1 MAKRRNR
8 KTNKVRVIKN
18 PVVES
23 VVVQEDMAVF
33 VREPDNF
40 EKVINTLAN
49 ILNSVEK
56 YFFELL
62 VRKVA

>member
-40 EKVINTLAN
+40 EKVINVLASF
-49 ILNSVEK
+49 LNNVEN
-56 YFFELL
+56 YFFQLL
-62 VRKVA
+62 NKTVA

>member
-23 VVVQEDMAVF
+23 VVVQEDTAVF
-33 VREPDNF
+33 VRKPDNF

>member
-23 VVVQEDMAVF
+23 VVVQEDTAVF
-33 VREPDNF
+33 VRKPDNF
-40 EKVINTLAN
+40 EKIINVLASF
-49 ILNSVEK
+49 LNNVEN
-56 YFFELL
+56 YFFQLL
-62 VRKVA
+62 NKTVA

>member
-23 VVVQEDMAVF
+23 VVNIQEPVF
-33 VREPDNF
+33 VPKPDNF
-40 EKVINTLAN
+40 AKVINIMAIFLNKMEKHFYTLFTKMA
-49 ILNSVEK
+49 
-56 YFFELL
+56 
-62 VRKVA
+62 

>member
-23 VVVQEDMAVF
+23 VVVQEDTAVF

-40 EKVINTLAN
+40 EKVINVLASF
-49 ILNSVEK
+49 LNNVEN
-56 YFFELL
+56 YFFQLL
-62 VRKVA
+62 NKTVA